1 MHSEPPIPDFPAD
14 DTLPPALLEALR
26 KLPSEQGGPCRET
39 DAAIMATA
47 RETLAAIRR
56 RRIHLRLWPVLAAA
70 ACAIF
75 ALTLF
80 SRPSSTPAGLAMA
93 PAEDKYAL
101 ILREVSAVFPQQI
114 KAIFSNGSDLQ
125 IALADQ
131 PLAGSEQAVVIEVCE
146 NGDCT
151 TVITYVGQSL
161 EIGQHRV
168 TVRADE
174 SGGIVIDSPDFQDSS
189 ASPAPGLHIKT
200 RRI

>member
-1 MHSEPPIPDFPAD
+1 MHSDPLNPNVPAED
-14 DTLPPALLEALR
+14 SLPPALLEALR
-26 KLPSEQGGPCRET
+26 ALPSEQGGPSRET
-39 DAAIMATA
+39 DAAIMASA

-56 RRIHLRLWPVLAAA
+56 RRLRQRLWPVLAAA
-70 ACAIF
+70 ACLTF

-80 SRPSSTPAGLAMA
+80 PRPRSTPARQATA
-93 PAEDKYAL
+93 PAVDKYAL
-101 ILREVSAVFPQQI
+101 ILREVSAVFPRQI

-125 IALADQ
+125 IALADEQ
-131 PLAGSEQAVVIEVCE
+131 LPNSDQAVVIEVCE

-174 SGGIVIDSPDFQDSS
+174 NGGIVIDSPDFVDSS